1 MYQQKYRG
9 VDINRCSNIYK
20 YSNKNMS
27 GRKFH
32 GFNNSK
38 NTKTKAY
45 FTASENKLKNSILET
60 LRMLN

>member
-1 MYQQKYRG
+1 
-9 VDINRCSNIYK
+9 
-20 YSNKNMS
+20 MS
-27 GRKFH
+27 GRKFD

-45 FTASENKLKNSILET
+45 FNASENKLKSSIWET